1 VKKSVQLDSAL
12 ETARAPFCV
21 SLAFFRGNKPLM
33 VNKRPQKAN
42 RIPVHFVDDDKAA
55 TGGASRE
62 HERHAQT
69 RSEDDELT
77 PEDIGRE
84 SSYEG
89 ETEVQRRIKRGEEGD
104 DEGGRERA
112 DDSDTAGGP
121 PRDELPER
129 REDQD
134 RTGANSQTAS
144 RNSTP
149 SGGEGGAQQV
159 ASGTDATGP
168 VLAELIATRAELRR
182 VETQRDE
189 LREALARRQ
198 ADFENYRK
206 RVERDRSDSYHRM
219 VGEVVSK
226 LLPVLDNLR
235 RALEA
240 EESLKATESEEF
252 RHFLNGVALIYKQ
265 LGGVLEGLGLQPVA
279 ALGHRF
285 DPHIHEAVVTE
296 QTEEYEPDTVIQ
308 EIAPGYRL
316 GEKLLRPAMVKVATR

>member
-1 VKKSVQLDSAL
+1 
-12 ETARAPFCV
+12 
-21 SLAFFRGNKPLM
+21 M
-33 VNKRPQKAN
+33 VNKRTQKAN
-42 RIPVHFVDDDKAA
+42 RIPVHFVDDENVSTND
-55 TGGASRE
+55 ASDE

-69 RSEDDELT
+69 RSEDDDLS

-84 SSYEG
+84 SSYED
-89 ETEVQRRIKRGEEGD
+89 ETEMQRRIDRGQEGDGEEG
-104 DEGGRERA
+104 RKRA
-112 DDSDTAGGP
+112 DDSDAAGGP

-134 RTGANSQTAS
+134 RGGANSQATA
-144 RNSTP
+144 RNAVP
-149 SGGEGGAQQV
+149 PGNEEGAQ
-159 ASGTDATGP
+159 SSTSSTEATGP
-168 VLAELIATRAELRR
+168 MLAELIATRAELRR

-189 LREALARRQ
+189 LREALSRRQ

-206 RVERDRSDSYHRM
+206 RVERDRSDNYHRM

-226 LLPVLDNLR
+226 LLPVHDNLR

-240 EESLKATESEEF
+240 EESLQAAESEEF

-308 EIAPGYRL
+308 EIVPGYRL
-316 GEKLLRPAMVKVATR
+316 GEKLLRPAIVKVATR

>member
-1 VKKSVQLDSAL
+1 MVDK
-12 ETARAPFCV
+12 RA
-21 SLAFFRGNKPLM
+21 
-33 VNKRPQKAN
+33 QKAN
-42 RIPVHFVDDDKAA
+42 RIPVHFADDDKAA
-55 TGGASRE
+55 AGGASGE
-62 HERHAQT
+62 HGRTSQT
-69 RSEDDELT
+69 RSGRDELS
-77 PEDIGRE
+77 PEEIGRE

-89 ETEVQRRIKRGEEGD
+89 ETEVQRRIDRGQED
-104 DEGGRERA
+104 DAEGGRERA

-129 REDQD
+129 REDQN
-134 RTGANSQTAS
+134 RSGANSQAAS
-144 RNSTP
+144 RNA
-149 SGGEGGAQQV
+149 GAAAAGAVGGGAEQQN
-159 ASGTDATGP
+159 APGTEATGP
-168 VLAELIATRAELRR
+168 ILAELIATRAELRR

-189 LREALARRQ
+189 LREGLARRQ

-206 RVERDRSDSYHRM
+206 RVERDRSDSYNRM

-240 EESLKATESEEF
+240 EETLKATESEEF
-252 RHFLNGVALIYKQ
+252 RHFLSGVALIHKQ
-265 LGGVLEGLGLQPVA
+265 LGGVLEGLGLQQVA
-279 ALGHRF
+279 ALGHPF

-316 GEKLLRPAMVKVATR
+316 GEKLLRPAIVKVATR